1 MKSIIYISTSAIKPD
16 PRNPRRTFND
26 AELDTIPAVVR
37 KLSYDEAI
45 DFAITETYNAKEAK

>member
-26 AELDTIPAVVR
+26 ADLTELAESI
-37 KLSYDEAI
+37 
-45 DFAITETYNAKEAK
+45 